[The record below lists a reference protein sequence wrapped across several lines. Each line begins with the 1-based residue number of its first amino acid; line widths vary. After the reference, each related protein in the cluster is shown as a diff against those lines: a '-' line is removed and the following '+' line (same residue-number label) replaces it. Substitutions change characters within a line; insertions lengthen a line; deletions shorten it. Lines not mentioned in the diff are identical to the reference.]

1 MCCRDPSDKMFD
13 TLKWGRF
20 KDVLFVCERT
30 VWRAQ
35 RFSSAHNW
43 SRRTNIPQTCV
54 PAPGGLVRY
63 CTQRIVVMK
72 THSCVPYV
80 CFLGWPSFPLSKE
93 RKKEFCNK
101 FCGQTRFPS
110 QIGSRH
116 CAAALPLQAP
126 ISCTDIDLT
135 LLYILIIEKYTKFAQ
150 TNKMLGLGIGIL
162 QPYSKAGRSFAASRS
177 RLNYYRAIGS
187 FQHKRIR

>member
-20 KDVLFVCERT
+20 KDVLFLCERT

-93 RKKEFCNK
+93 RKKESCNEFLRPNTFSESNWK
-101 FCGQTRFPS
+101 SALRSCIAFASTDFMHRHRSHSPLHFDNRKVY
-110 QIGSRH
+110 QIR
-116 CAAALPLQAP
+116 
-126 ISCTDIDLT
+126 TD
-135 LLYILIIEKYTKFAQ
+135 K
-150 TNKMLGLGIGIL
+150 
-162 QPYSKAGRSFAASRS
+162 
-177 RLNYYRAIGS
+177 
-187 FQHKRIR
+187 